1 MNTATFIA
9 SAGGAG
15 YAPAAPGTFGS
26 LAGIVIG
33 VILLPLGHGPLFAG
47 IIVCALAGLWSVW
60 AVGGQ
65 ADPGWIVIDEVSGQL
80 IAMLALPRVTWPG
93 LLLAFALFRLFDITK
108 IGPIGSADRRHDA
121 LGVMADDWLAGLFA
135 FVLLLALVHALPALV
150 Q

>member
-33 VILLPLGHGPLFAG
+33 VILLQLGHGPLFAG